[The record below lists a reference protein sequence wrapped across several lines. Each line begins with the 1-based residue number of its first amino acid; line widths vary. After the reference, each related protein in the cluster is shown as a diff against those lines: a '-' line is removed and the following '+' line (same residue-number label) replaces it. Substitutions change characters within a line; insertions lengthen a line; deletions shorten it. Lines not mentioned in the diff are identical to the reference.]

1 MQSEEP
7 RRTLYLRFVVIV
19 GLVWAFTEVAFGSL
33 VSASCPRGMTGSVLT
48 GTALLFL
55 STAYYAGKTCWML
68 FLPLLLAMGAKTA
81 GAVALGR
88 PVLSGAVAN
97 PCYAYVMELV
107 ALFALLTLANPRKMS
122 RLPYA
127 ALVGGVAGLL
137 ATNLFVPVGFVTGI
151 PACIHEPTGMP
162 LAIHYAPVAV
172 MLSAVTVP
180 LGRAL
185 GLRAR
190 VWMTQEAPKMAAPGR
205 LLDAATALALVAL
218 ICAQVTFL

>member
-1 MQSEEP
+1 
-7 RRTLYLRFVVIV
+7 
-19 GLVWAFTEVAFGSL
+19 
-33 VSASCPRGMTGSVLT
+33 MTGSVLT
-48 GTALLFL
+48 STALLSL
-55 STAYYAGKTCWML
+55 STAYYAGKTRWML

-88 PVLSGAVAN
+88 PVISGAVAN

-107 ALFALLTLANPRKMS
+107 ALVALLTLANPRKMR

-137 ATNLFVPVGFVTGI
+137 AANLFVPVGFVTGI
-151 PACIHEPTGMP
+151 PACIHEPTGIP

-205 LLDAATALALVAL
+205 LLDAATALVLVAL
-218 ICAQVTFL
+218 IVAQVAFL